1 MKEDRE
7 YYESRDNDSD
17 CLNFEFTLV
26 PYEELDRQDPPF
38 FPNPNAPFFPG
49 NTPPPRPPS
58 GPGGFTP
65 PGAPGGPGGFGMPP
79 SGPPNFIPSKNDK
92 GVQNLSGQAGPGV
105 APLVSPGS
113 ISFCL
118 FQFTYI
124 WERGGRSYWAY
135 LLRVDRRSVSGF
147 RWLGRSW
154 AFFGVDLR
162 RIDSFICFRSGDN
175 RDCEN
180 SAFTR
185 SADVEYES
193 IKEEF
198 SLSDVREI
206 YSKTLAYVDIPET
219 KNDYL
224 VETIGVVEGN
234 NVQSKIPCR
243 KTRVTSYRIVLEVSY
258 PAALDESIKESIN
271 SVVDECYEAA
281 IDTLNSMRDKSGYL
295 NSLEIFNKAIKLIP
309 NALKA
314 FAAKFSVCIKKI
326 PGYKEISNNI
336 TYTIRREKNSDRWRT
351 LY

>member
-7 YYESRDNDSD
+7 YYESKDNDSD
-17 CLNFEFTLV
+17 CVNFEFTLV
-26 PYEELDRQDPPF
+26 PYEELNRQGPPF
-38 FPNPNAPFFPG
+38 FPNPNIPPFPG
-49 NTPPPRPPS
+49 NTPPRPPS

-65 PGAPGGPGGFGMPP
+65 PGGPGGFGMPP

-92 GVQNLSGQAGPGV
+92 GVQNLSGQTGPGV

-162 RIDSFICFRSGDN
+162 RIDSFICFRSDNN
-175 RDCEN
+175 RDYEN
-180 SAFTR
+180 PAFTR

-193 IKEEF
+193 IKQEF

-206 YSKTLAYVDIPET
+206 YSKTLAYIDIPEA
-219 KNDYL
+219 KDDYL

-234 NVQSKIPCR
+234 DVQSKIPCR
-243 KTRVTSYRIVLEVSY
+243 KSRVTSYRIVLEVSY
-258 PAALDESIKESIN
+258 PAGFDESVKESIN
-271 SVVDECYEAA
+271 KTVDECSEAA
-281 IDTLNSMRDKSGYL
+281 IDALNTFRVNDKYL
-295 NSLEIFNKAIKLIP
+295 NPLEVFNKSLNLIP
-309 NALKA
+309 TALES
-314 FAAKFSVCIKKI
+314 FSSKFKI
-326 PGYKEISNNI
+326 FIQNTPRCKEISNNI
-336 TYTIRREKNSDRWRT
+336 TYTIRREKNSDRWRV
-351 LY
+351 L

>member
-7 YYESRDNDSD
+7 YYESKDNISESV
-17 CLNFEFTLV
+17 NFEFTLL
-26 PYEELDRQDPPF
+26 PYEELNRQGPPF
-38 FPNPNAPFFPG
+38 FPNPNIPFFPG
-49 NTPPPRPPS
+49 STPPPRPPN
-58 GPGGFTP
+58 
-65 PGAPGGPGGFGMPP
+65 APGGFGMPP
-79 SGPPNFIPSKNDK
+79 GGPPNFIPSKNDK
-92 GVQNLSGQAGPGV
+92 GVQNLSGQAGPG
-105 APLVSPGS
+105 ATPLVSPGS

-135 LLRVDRRSVSGF
+135 LLNVDRRSVSGF

-180 SAFTR
+180 PAFTR

-193 IKEEF
+193 IKQEF

-206 YSKTLAYVDIPET
+206 YSKTLAYIDIPET

-224 VETIGVVEGN
+224 VETIGVVEDN
-234 NVQSKIPCR
+234 NVQSKIPCT

-258 PAALDESIKESIN
+258 PADFDESIKESIN
-271 SVVDECYEAA
+271 DIVDECSESA
-281 IDTLNSMRDKSGYL
+281 IDTLNMIRDKDKYL
-295 NSLEIFNKAIKLIP
+295 NPLELFNRTIKLIP
-309 NALKA
+309 TALKSFSSK
-314 FAAKFSVCIKKI
+314 FAVCIKKI
-326 PGYKEISNNI
+326 PGYSEISNYI
-336 TYTIRREKNSDRWRT
+336 TYTIRREKNSDRWRV
-351 LY
+351 L

>member
-7 YYESRDNDSD
+7 YYESKDNISESV
-17 CLNFEFTLV
+17 NFEFTLL
-26 PYEELDRQDPPF
+26 PYEELNRQGPPF
-38 FPNPNAPFFPG
+38 FPNPNIPFFPG
-49 NTPPPRPPS
+49 STPPPRPPNV
-58 GPGGFTP
+58 
-65 PGAPGGPGGFGMPP
+65 PGGFGMPP
-79 SGPPNFIPSKNDK
+79 GGPPNFIPSKNDK
-92 GVQNLSGQAGPGV
+92 GVQNLSGQAGPG
-105 APLVSPGS
+105 ATPLVSPGS

-135 LLRVDRRSVSGF
+135 LLNVDRRSVSGF

-180 SAFTR
+180 PAFTR

-193 IKEEF
+193 IKQEF

-206 YSKTLAYVDIPET
+206 YSKTLAYIDIPET

-224 VETIGVVEGN
+224 IETIGVVEDN
-234 NVQSKIPCR
+234 TVQSKIPCT

-258 PAALDESIKESIN
+258 PADFDESIKESIN
-271 SVVDECYEAA
+271 DIVDECSESA
-281 IDTLNSMRDKSGYL
+281 IDALNMMRDKDKYL
-295 NSLEIFNKAIKLIP
+295 NPLELFNRTIKLIP
-309 NALKA
+309 TALKSFSSK
-314 FAAKFSVCIKKI
+314 FAVCIKKI
-326 PGYKEISNNI
+326 PGCSEISNYI
-336 TYTIRREKNSDRWRT
+336 TYTIRREKNSDRWRV
-351 LY
+351 L